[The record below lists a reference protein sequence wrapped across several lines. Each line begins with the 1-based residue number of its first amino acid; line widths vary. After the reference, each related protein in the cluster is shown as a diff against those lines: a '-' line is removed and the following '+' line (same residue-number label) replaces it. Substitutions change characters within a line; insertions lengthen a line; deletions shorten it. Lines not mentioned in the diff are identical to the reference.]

1 MTRRPPR
8 STRTDTLFPYTTLF
22 RSEELT
28 PITHGLAD
36 DLIDDFVD
44 AGHADAAQ
52 DYAQH
57 IPVRV
62 IARMLGVPLEDENI
76 FTGWAVTILQQG
88 FHDIQGSADAV
99 MEVIGYFKDKLDER
113 ERVPQAERPDDIL
126 PMPVDV
132 IGRAS
137 GGEKGWKY

>member
-1 MTRRPPR
+1 MRI
-8 STRTDTLFPYTTLF
+8 SDWSSDVCSSDL
-22 RSEELT
+22 

-62 IARMLGVPLEDENI
+62 IARMLGVPLEDEHI

-88 FHDIQGSADAV
+88 FHRS
-99 MEVIGYFKDKLDER
+99 
-113 ERVPQAERPDDIL
+113 AERR
-126 PMPVDV
+126 VGKECV
-132 IGRAS
+132 RTGRS
-137 GGEKGWKY
+137 RWWPSH

>member
-36 DLIDDFVD
+36 DLIDDFAD
-44 AGHADAAQ
+44 AVYTDAAQ

-62 IARMLGVPLEDENI
+62 IARMLGVPLEDESI
-76 FTGWAVTILQQG
+76 FTGWAVTILQNG
-88 FHDIQGSADAV
+88 FQNIQGATAAV
-99 MEVIGYFKDKLDER
+99 MEVIQYFKAKLDER
-113 ERVPQAERPDDIL
+113 ERVPEGERPDDL
-126 PMPVDV
+126 
-132 IGRAS
+132 
-137 GGEKGWKY
+137 